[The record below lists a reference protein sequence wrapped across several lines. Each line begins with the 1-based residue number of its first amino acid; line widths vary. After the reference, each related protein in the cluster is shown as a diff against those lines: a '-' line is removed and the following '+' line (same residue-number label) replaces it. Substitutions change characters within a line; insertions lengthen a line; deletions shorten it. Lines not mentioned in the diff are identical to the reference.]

1 MWNIARFVSSFKI
14 IYDLPQHLDATQIS
28 GFWESLSK
36 LVKECELGYN
46 DYNFFIPANAIRDF
60 TWNLFASHYL
70 EMVKWRV
77 YENEHKYGHESAIST
92 INKCLSTILLLLSP
106 ICPFITEEIWTKMYS
121 DKSIHL
127 QKYAKVKTDIQD
139 LTKYTKS
146 ILEFNSMV
154 WTKKR
159 ERFRLKQENRCR

>member
-1 MWNIARFVSSFKI
+1 
-14 IYDLPQHLDATQIS
+14 
-28 GFWESLSK
+28 
-36 LVKECELGYN
+36 
-46 DYNFFIPANAIRDF
+46 
-60 TWNLFASHYL
+60 
-70 EMVKWRV
+70 MVKWRV
-77 YENEHKYGHESAIST
+77 YENEKEHKFGHESAIST

-127 QKYAKVKTDIQD
+127 QKMPKSETEYQD

-154 WTKKR
+154 WT
-159 ERFRLKQENRCR
+159 